1 MLNSRHAL
9 IGPMLTLL
17 LLLFPLGCAG
27 HHSGGGGGGS
37 GAGQGGC
44 AFATVTGTV
53 VSRPP
58 VPGNSGWQ
66 FEPDLCK
73 GRYFRLTTKHYE
85 TMNPEDNEI
94 DLAPYANKRIKVDYT
109 YFDSFLWHA
118 KIVCAEVKVPP
129 E

>member
-9 IGPMLTLL
+9 IVLM
-17 LLLFPLGCAG
+17 LLFPLGCAG
-27 HHSGGGGGGS
+27 HHSGGGGYS
-37 GAGQGGC
+37 GDC

-58 VPGNSGWQ
+58 VPGNTGWQ

-73 GRYFRLTTKHYE
+73 GHYFRLTTKHYE

-118 KIVCAEVKVPP
+118 KVVCEVKVQP